1 MYIGYILKVNYRQS
15 DSTTKIIY
23 LHIYG
28 YMFCIAVIH
37 VLTQQPPSE
46 ALGIVS

>member
-1 MYIGYILKVNYRQS
+1 M
-15 DSTTKIIY
+15 
-23 LHIYG
+23 HIYG

-46 ALGIVS
+46 GLGIVS